1 MITDISPD
9 IKLTIIDPKN
19 IDNMNDDYSDINV
32 ILAWGQQN
40 LDFFLP
46 KVPNLKWI
54 QTFSAGVEQIL
65 TSDIVKRG
73 IPVSN
78 TKGIHGVPISEYIFA
93 NLLSYYRKLPEMKE
107 NQKQKIWKKVTGDE
121 LFNKT
126 IGIIGFGAIG
136 REIAKKGKAFGMEV
150 LASKRHKTEE
160 LFIDELYGDHELGEI
175 LPLCDIVVLS
185 LPLTPE
191 THHLFDAEK
200 FKWMKKGS
208 CLVNIS
214 RGNILVEKDLIN
226 ALDVGEIG
234 HAILDVFEEEPLP
247 QNSPFWTLKN
257 VTLTPHISASTPY
270 YMDRAIH
277 VFTKNLER
285 FLHEKSL
292 TNVIDPKIGY

>member
-1 MITDISPD
+1 MITDISPN
-9 IKLTIIDPKN
+9 IKLTIVDPKD
-19 IDNMNDDYSDINV
+19 ISQMNDDYSDVNI

-40 LDFFLP
+40 LDLFLP

-54 QTFSAGVEQIL
+54 QTFSAGVDQIL
-65 TSDIVKRG
+65 TPEIIERG

-78 TKGIHGVPISEYIFA
+78 TKGIHGVPISEYVFA
-93 NLLSYYRKLPEMKE
+93 NLLSYYRKLPEMRE
-107 NQKQKIWKKVTGDE
+107 NQKQKVWKKVTGDE

-126 IGIIGFGAIG
+126 IGIIGLGAIG
-136 REIAKKGKAFGMEV
+136 REIAKRAKAFGMEV

-160 LFIDELYGDHELGEI
+160 LFIDELYGDHELKEM

-185 LPLTPE
+185 LPLTPD
-191 THHLFDAEK
+191 THHLFNAEK
-200 FKWMKKGS
+200 FKWMKKDS

-214 RGNILVEKDLIN
+214 RGNILVEKDLVN
-226 ALDVGEIG
+226 ALTVSEIA

-247 QNSPFWTLKN
+247 LDSPFWSLPN
-257 VTLTPHISASTPY
+257 VTLTPHVSASTPY

-285 FLHEKSL
+285 FLQEKSL
-292 TNVIDPKIGY
+292 TNVIDPEIGY